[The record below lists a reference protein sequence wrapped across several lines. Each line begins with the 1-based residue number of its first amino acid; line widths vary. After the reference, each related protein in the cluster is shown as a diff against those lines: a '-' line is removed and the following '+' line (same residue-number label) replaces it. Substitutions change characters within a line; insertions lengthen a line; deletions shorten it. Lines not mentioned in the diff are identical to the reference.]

1 MLCGHGN
8 NGGDGY
14 VVARLAKAIGIDV
27 TLLAQSDKPLPEE
40 AALAREAWLNAGG
53 EIHASNIVWPESVDL
68 IVDALL
74 GTGLQQA
81 PRESISQLIDHA
93 NSHPAPIVAV
103 DIPSG
108 LLAETGATPRGN
120 QRRSHHHFYCA
131 ETSLLTGKA
140 RMLPDN
146 CILTHCGWID
156 GWQVR
161 RRKFSGFRQNNFLSG

>member
-1 MLCGHGN
+1 M
-8 NGGDGY
+8 
-14 VVARLAKAIGIDV
+14 VARLATAVGIEV
-27 TLLAQSDKPLPEE
+27 TLLARESDKPLPEE

-93 NSHPAPIVAV
+93 NSHPAPIAAV

-108 LLAETGATPRGN
+108 LLAETGATPRSD

-131 ETSLLTGKA
+131 ETGLAHWKSAGCYRTTA
-140 RMLPDN
+140 
-146 CILTHCGWID
+146 
-156 GWQVR
+156 
-161 RRKFSGFRQNNFLSG
+161 F